1 MTIDESKLF
10 ILAAGIIID
19 PKGRLLIVRKQDTQ
33 KYMLPGGKID
43 AGETPIQ
50 ALMRELYEEVNIQIP
65 PALAHFIKEYEA
77 PAANEPGYFIRSN
90 LFFILLP
97 EAVNIT
103 PASEIAEALWITPQ
117 DIPNFDFA
125 PLMTSFVIPTWLDL
139 IENMGPSLGFD
150 LHLNA

>member
-1 MTIDESKLF
+1 MTPNSLSSPPA
-10 ILAAGIIID
+10 LLLT
-19 PKGRLLIVRKQDTQ
+19 PKADYSLSEKNTH

-43 AGETPIQ
+43 AGETPIE
-50 ALMRELYEEVNIQIP
+50 ALMRELNEEIGLTIP
-65 PALAHFIKEYEA
+65 PMLAHFIREYEA

-97 EAVNIT
+97 EEVAIT

-117 DIPNFDFA
+117 DLDQYDFA

-139 IENMGPSLGFD
+139 IQEMGENLGFD
-150 LHLNA
+150 AKLDA